1 MVLFEALQADI
12 ADIRFLGKLATD
24 PKHCLL
30 FVDLLTSMIYTYPMK
45 RCSLLAKKMVIFY
58 QEIAEKR
65 MGRMRLQTDREFQQ
79 MDIKKLNKEFDV
91 DMYSTNL
98 RSGKPFAAEQKIREW
113 KKLLLRSKRIKKLLG
128 KRVKRNELIKKATC
142 NLNNTHCVKYSF
154 SPEQIEEKCLDP
166 KEGQKFRETYDFSKL
181 CRIKEAQGRS
191 ERYAK
196 NLDARKKRRLRDPLD
211 IGEKVLVLSKRLK
224 KKDAPGRLYKSTTE
238 NRTFFNRNRIFT
250 INKRVLTGNNTY
262 YYWLKEI
269 GQEVKNRFLRE
280 ELFALSG

>member
-12 ADIRFLGKLATD
+12 ADIRFLGKLAAD

-79 MDIKKLNKEFDV
+79 LDIKKLNKEFDV

-98 RSGKPFAAEQKIREW
+98 RSGKAFAAEQKICEW
-113 KKLLLRSKRIKKLLG
+113 KKLFLRSKRIKKSLG
-128 KRVKRNELIKKATC
+128 KRVKRNELIKKVTF
-142 NLNNTHCVKYSF
+142 NLNNTHSVKHSF

-166 KEGQKFRETYDFSKL
+166 EKGQKFRETYDFSKL

-191 ERYAK
+191 ERCAK

-211 IGEKVLVLSKRLK
+211 IGEKVLVSSERLK
-224 KKDAPGRLYKSTTE
+224 KKDAPGRVYKSTTE
-238 NRTFFNRNRIFT
+238 NRTFFNRSRIFT
-250 INKRVLTGNNTY
+250 INKRVLTGVNTY
-262 YYWLKEI
+262 YYWLKESAKKLKI
-269 GQEVKNRFLRE
+269 DF
-280 ELFALSG
+280 